1 MQQIVSHNEE
11 ETKKIGNRIG
21 DILKK
26 GDIVCL
32 KGDLGAGKTTLSKS
46 IADALGVDEPVTSPT
61 YTLIHEYQGRIPL
74 YHFDVYRISE
84 PDEMFDLGFDEYL
97 FGEGVCIIEWADKIE
112 TLLPETCIWITIKNG
127 ENFNERIMEIQGLNV
142 EL

>member
-127 ENFNERIMEIQGLNV
+127 ENFNERIMEIKGLNV